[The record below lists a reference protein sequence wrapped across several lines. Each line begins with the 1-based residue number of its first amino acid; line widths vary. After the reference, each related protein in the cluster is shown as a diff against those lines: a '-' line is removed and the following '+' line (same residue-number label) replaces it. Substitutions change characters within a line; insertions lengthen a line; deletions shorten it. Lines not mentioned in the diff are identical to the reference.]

1 MWRDTTGG
9 VGPVTYD
16 LKRRA
21 VAEAVGTAFLL
32 AAITGSGIMGQQ
44 LAGGNV
50 AIVLLVNAL
59 ATGGA
64 LLALIATLM
73 DVSGAHLNPAVTLAF
88 ACCRVLPLKDS
99 ATYVSAQI
107 LGAFFGVAGSHLMF
121 DLPVF
126 SASQHVRSGVPQL
139 FSEVVATFGL
149 VFLILVCSKSR
160 AILIPFV
167 VAGYIVA
174 GYWFTV
180 STSFANPAVTLAR
193 SATDTFVGIRPV
205 DVLGFVAA
213 QLLGALVAMIVY
225 RWLIQ
230 ETDQKNHD

>member
-1 MWRDTTGG
+1 MK
-9 VGPVTYD
+9 YD

-21 VAEAVGTAFLL
+21 VAEGLGTAFLL
-32 AAITGSGIMGQQ
+32 AAITGSGIMGQR
-44 LAGGNV
+44 LAGDNI

-73 DVSGAHLNPAVTLAF
+73 SVSGAHLNPAVTLAL
-88 ACCRVLPLKDS
+88 AGCRALSWKDS
-99 ATYVSAQI
+99 ATYVGAQT
-107 LGAFFGVAGSHLMF
+107 LGAFIGVAGSHLMF

-126 SASQHVRSGVPQL
+126 STSQHARYGTAQL
-139 FSEVVATFGL
+139 FSEFVATFGL
-149 VFLILVCSKSR
+149 VFLILVCSRSR
-160 AILIPFV
+160 KILVPFV
-167 VAGYIVA
+167 VAGYIVG

-213 QLLGALVAMIVY
+213 QLVAALVAMIVY

-230 ETDQKNHD
+230 ETDKKNHD